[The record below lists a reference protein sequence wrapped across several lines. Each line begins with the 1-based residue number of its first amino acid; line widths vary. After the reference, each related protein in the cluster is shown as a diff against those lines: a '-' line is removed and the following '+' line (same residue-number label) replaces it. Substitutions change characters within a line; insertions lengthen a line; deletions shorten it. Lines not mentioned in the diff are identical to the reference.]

1 MSKKIKEV
9 FGACITNTDFDDC
22 IINEIK
28 YSKKSKIVIVSTQS
42 ENNICLYDIEEFEK
56 KAAIAF
62 NLNSFKVEHKYVGNK
77 VMLDKSKVFD
87 AINCIEKKFDFA
99 KNIFEC
105 CEISV
110 DENIP
115 KAVITLKNNFSNFL
129 KIRKVDEYIHSALLI
144 GYGIDAKIYICD
156 LGVCQ
161 IDNNKHDII
170 KLEELEK
177 IAPINTKT
185 NSKTNDTVRANNA
198 DTSNNQ
204 NVKIVSDSQRSEN
217 GFNNSQYAH
226 RSKFRA
232 KNAPDFV
239 IIGEDISKKI
249 TKSIND
255 ISINDGSACIIGE
268 ICNIDTRETK
278 TGKVILTI
286 DVTDKTNTISCKK
299 FLNKDQYDQVKEQIK
314 KGAYVKVEGMLQLDK
329 YANNEMDMMLNSV
342 NIEQKPA
349 EKEDN
354 SPKKRV
360 ELHIHT
366 QMSAMDAVSSATSIV
381 NRAIKWGHRAVAITD
396 HGVVQAFPEAHKAI
410 TAAFFDK
417 NNPNWLQDAPTKVIY
432 GVEGYL
438 VSDIE
443 PEAKPNDMFCVF
455 DTETTGLSYT
465 TDKIT
470 EIAACK
476 VKDGKI
482 IDTFNTF
489 VNPERKIPENV
500 QQLTRITDDIVKDA
514 PTIKEALPKFL
525 EFSKDCVFVAHNS
538 KFDMSFINAAAKSM
552 DIQIKNKVIDSL
564 TVARELFETYE
575 NHKLGTLAQNLGID
589 LEGAHRAD
597 NDAEATA
604 KVFIKMIEVAKQKD
618 IDIYGY
624 MYDELEKDAKQ
635 LPYNH
640 IIILTKNYKGLK
652 NLYKLISF
660 SHLNY
665 FHKKPL
671 IPRSLLNRYRDG
683 LIVGSACER
692 GELFQ
697 AIYTKKSEELIE
709 NIAKYYDY
717 LEIQPLGNNQF
728 YIDKGLLSSVEDLK
742 NINKKIVELGKKID
756 KPVVATTDS
765 HFLDPEDEIYRRI
778 IMAGQGFDDADKQP
792 PLYFRTTEEMLKEF
806 DYLDEK
812 TANDVVIENPNKIAD
827 MCDVIQPVPSG
838 TYPPSIEGSEEDI
851 KNLSFANAKKIY
863 GDPLPFIVED
873 RLEKELKPIIKYGF
887 AVMYMIARKLVL
899 NSNARGYLVGSRGS
913 VGSSLVAT
921 MTGITEVNP
930 LPPHYICTNPDC
942 KYYEFPKTDAT
953 TGIDMPDKI
962 CPKCGKPLKK
972 DGMDI
977 PFETFLGFKGDK
989 EPDIDLNFSGDD
1001 QPKAHAYTEVLFGK
1015 SKTFRAGTIGTIADK
1030 TAYGFVK
1037 KYFEQEGKNATNAE
1051 LNRLSQGC
1059 TGIKRTTG
1067 QHPGGIIVVPRD
1079 KEIYDFCPI
1088 QRPADDPSAR
1098 SITTHFD
1105 FHSIHDN
1112 LLKLDILGHD
1122 DPTVI
1127 RMLQDLTGVDPKT
1140 IPLDEPKVMSLFS
1153 SPEALGVT
1161 KEQIKSETGTYAVP
1175 EFGTKFVRQMLL
1187 DTKPKTFGEL
1197 VRISGLSHG
1206 TNVWLGNAQDLIEQ
1220 GKVTLKEAI
1229 CTRDDIMLYL
1239 LSMGLEP
1246 QMAFKTMES
1255 VRKGKGLTEE
1265 MESAMKEKD
1274 VPDWYIASCKK
1285 IKYMFPKAHACAY
1298 VMMAY
1303 RIAYFKVYYPKEFYS
1318 VYLTVRGIDCFNAE
1332 LMMHG
1337 KQRIKEAIKEYEQKP
1352 NPTQTEKDALTI
1364 MEVINEMYERNINF
1378 LPIDLYLSES
1388 KKFKVEKDGIRPPLC
1403 AITGFGYVDA
1413 EKIVQARKDGKFY
1426 SIEQLTQRAK
1436 LGKVGIDLLKKAG
1449 CLDGMPQSAQMSFFE
1464 M

>member
-1 MSKKIKEV
+1 MSKKVKDV
-9 FGACITNTDFDDC
+9 FSKCINDSSNFYDAQ
-22 IINEIK
+22 IAQIK
-28 YSKKSKIVIVSTQS
+28 YSRKSKAVVIYTQS
-42 ENNICLYDIEEFEK
+42 SDNVCINDIEEFEK
-56 KAAIAF
+56 NACSAF
-62 NLNSFKVEHKYVGNK
+62 GLNSFKVQHKYVGTGVDISEENVK
-77 VMLDKSKVFD
+77 NAFL
-87 AINCIEKKFDFA
+87 CIEKKFDFV
-99 KNIFEC
+99 KEIFKDCDININE
-105 CEISV
+105 
-110 DENIP
+110 DT
-115 KAVITLKNNFSNFL
+115 KAITVTLKNNYSNFL
-129 KIRKVDEYIHSALLI
+129 KIRNVDGYIQKALLI
-144 GYGIDAKIYICD
+144 GYGAEYSVIFCD
-156 LGVCQ
+156 NQSADKLQ
-161 IDNNKHDII
+161 KNYDIV
-170 KLEELEK
+170 KLEDIPKADIKPDAPKAQNIKENSNTANAANISSSKSGNKVTNYMPNVYKSTKKRNLPDYVLEGDDISSKKLEK
-177 IAPINTKT
+177 INDLNVNIKT
-185 NSKTNDTVRANNA
+185 
-198 DTSNNQ
+198 
-204 NVKIVSDSQRSEN
+204 
-217 GFNNSQYAH
+217 
-226 RSKFRA
+226 
-232 KNAPDFV
+232 
-239 IIGEDISKKI
+239 
-249 TKSIND
+249 
-255 ISINDGSACIIGE
+255 ACILGE
-268 ICNIDTRETK
+268 VCNIDMRETK
-278 TGKVILTI
+278 TGKVLLTI
-286 DVTDKTNTISCKK
+286 DISDKTNTISCKK
-299 FLNKDQYDQVKEQIK
+299 FFTKTQYDQF
-314 KGAYVKVEGMLQLDK
+314 KGKVNEGDYLKVEGMLQLDR
-329 YANNEMDMMLNSV
+329 YSNNELDMMITSINKA
-342 NIEQKPA
+342 QKPEARKDSA
-349 EKEDN
+349 EQ
-354 SPKKRV
+354 KRV
-360 ELHIHT
+360 ELHIHS
-366 QMSAMDAVSSATSIV
+366 QMSAMDAISSATDIV
-381 NRAIKWGHRAVAITD
+381 NQAIKWGHRAVAITD

-417 NNPNWLQDAPTKVIY
+417 NNENWLKDAPTKVIY

-443 PEAKPNDMFCVF
+443 PDAKPSDSFCVF
-455 DTETTGLSYT
+455 DTETTGLSST

-482 IDTFNTF
+482 IDQFNTF

-500 QQLTRITDDIVKDA
+500 QKLTRITDDVVKDA
-514 PTIKEALPKFL
+514 PTIDKALPMFL
-525 EFSKDCVFVAHNS
+525 DFAKDSIFVAHNS
-538 KFDMSFINAAAKSM
+538 KFDMGFITHSAKNIGIK
-552 DIQIKNKVIDSL
+552 IQNKVIDSL
-564 TVARELFETYE
+564 TIAREFFETYQD
-575 NHKLGTLAQNLGID
+575 HKLGTIAENLGID

-597 NDAEATA
+597 NDAIATA
-604 KVFIKMIEVAKQKD
+604 KVFIKMCEIAKQKD

-624 MYDELEKDAKQ
+624 MYDELENDPRY

-697 AIYTKKSEELIE
+697 AIYTKKDESEIQK
-709 NIAKYYDY
+709 IANYYDY

-728 YIDKGLLSSVEDLK
+728 YIDKGLLKSDDDLK
-742 NINKKIVELGKKID
+742 NINRKIIDLGKNLNKL
-756 KPVVATTDS
+756 VVATTDS
-765 HFLDPEDEIYRRI
+765 HFLNPEDSIYREI
-778 IMAGQGFDDADKQP
+778 IMTGEGYDDAEKQP
-792 PLYFRTTEEMLKEF
+792 PLYYRTTDEMLKEF
-806 DYLDEK
+806 DYLDPE
-812 TANDVVIENPNKIAD
+812 TAKKIVIENPNKIAD
-827 MCDVIQPVPSG
+827 MCEAIKPVPDG

-851 KNLSFANAKKIY
+851 KNIAFSRAKQIY
-863 GDPLPFIVED
+863 GDPLPELVED

-913 VGSSLVAT
+913 VGSSFVAT

-930 LPPHYICTNPDC
+930 LPPHYICTNPEC
-942 KYYEFPKTDAT
+942 KYYEFPETNAN
-953 TGIDMPDKI
+953 TGIDLPDKV
-962 CPKCGKPLKK
+962 CPKCGKKLKK

-1037 KYFEQEGKNATNAE
+1037 KYFEKKDKTVTNAE
-1051 LNRLSQGC
+1051 LNRLAKGC

-1127 RMLQDLTGVDPKT
+1127 RMLQDLTGVDPKS
-1140 IPLDEPKVMSLFS
+1140 IPLDESKVMSLFS
-1153 SPEALGVT
+1153 STEALGVT
-1161 KEQIKSETGTYAVP
+1161 KEQIRSETGTIAIP
-1175 EFGTKFVRQMLL
+1175 EFGTKFVRQMLV

-1206 TNVWLGNAQDLIEQ
+1206 TNVWLGNAQELIEQ

-1239 LSMGLEP
+1239 LDMGLDP
-1246 QMAFKTMES
+1246 QIAFKTMES

-1265 MESAMKEKD
+1265 MVEAMKQKD
-1274 VPDWYIASCKK
+1274 VPDWYMDSCRK

-1303 RIAYFKVYYPKEFYS
+1303 RIAYFKVYYPKEFYA
-1318 VYLTVRGIDCFNAE
+1318 VYLTVRGVNCFNAE
-1332 LMMHG
+1332 LMMCG
-1337 KQRIKEAIKEYEQKP
+1337 KQKVKEAIREFEQKSD
-1352 NPTQTEKDALTI
+1352 PTQTEKDELTL

-1378 LPIDLYLSES
+1378 LPVDLYLSEA
-1388 KKFKVEKDGIRPPLC
+1388 KKFKVEKDGIRPPLS
-1403 AITGFGYVDA
+1403 AITGFGFVDA
-1413 EKIVQARKDGKFY
+1413 EKIVQARNDGRFA

-1436 LGKVGIDLLKKAG
+1436 LGKVGIELLKKAG
-1449 CLDGMPQSAQMSFFE
+1449 VLNGMPQSAQMSFFE